1 MKNKQTPVQWLHL
14 EFQKRF
20 PKQTSEMY
28 ENNQLDYEDMII
40 KAKAMEKEQKKNAND
55 SGFEDG
61 IMFTQIGTPI
71 YDTPEQYYNQTYGK

>member
-40 KAKAMEKEQKKNAND
+40 KAKAMEKEQMIKFALHLHNVDMSK
-55 SGFEDG
+55 
-61 IMFTQIGTPI
+61 TGTDI
-71 YDTPEQYYNQTYGK
+71 LKDEAEQYYNQTYGN

>member
-40 KAKAMEKEQKKNAND
+40 KAKAMEKEQIKSAYKDFHNLGHIYGLDTEDYYNKTYGNAN
-55 SGFEDG
+55 
-61 IMFTQIGTPI
+61 
-71 YDTPEQYYNQTYGK
+71 N